1 VVKAFYFLHFRFGFP
16 PQLRLELRNPARTS
30 FMADQ
35 IKTPPAATP
44 ADPAADALTGTT
56 VGRFVISKRLGS
68 GGMGQVYGAED
79 TTLKRFV
86 AIKRMSPHANS
97 TEADRKR
104 LLKEAQRSSALNH
117 PNVGAVYDVVEHAGE
132 LWVVM
137 EYIEGETLRHRL
149 QGSISTDEF
158 FAIATQCCEGLEA
171 AHEKGII
178 HGDIKPENIMIAPGN
193 RVKILD
199 FGVARRAWSSSPD
212 TATKSMETMTAS
224 GGTPAYM
231 APEVLLQQPDD
242 GRSDI
247 FSLGLVFYEM
257 LGGGQPFQTT
267 SLATTIARI
276 VHTEPPPLKDVPTPL
291 ARVIFRAMAK
301 DPNARYPSAAALL
314 DDLRRVHEGGKPKRV
329 PSSPGAFHQY
339 RIFALAM
346 VLVVVALLVAY
357 RPARQWLRSSGAN
370 NAAPASEPS
379 ALPQTRILAV
389 LPFSTAANTDPK
401 LAALG
406 QGLVESIAAKLGKL
420 TEDRAFEVIPPGNL
434 QEKKISTLP
443 DAAKMFGAN
452 LGLTLTLEPQSAE
465 LVKVTYSLLNAQ
477 TGASVGGGSVTVPTI
492 DAFAV
497 EQNVTQGTVK
507 ALRLQLLPEEEAAL
521 KYHGTD
527 NAEAY
532 QYYLQAQGYVLDH
545 TKTER
550 LDIAALMARDAL
562 KLDPN
567 FGMAKAVLGK
577 SYWFKYENTKQKQWI
592 EPAQSGCNDAVKLGN
607 AGAAGHVCLGLIDDG
622 TGHYPEAAAEYQL
635 ALGLEPSNE
644 EAAIGLA
651 SAYEHEGK
659 ITEAERAFQQ
669 AIQVHPNSR
678 YSYNMV
684 GTFYRRR
691 NQYDKALQMY
701 AKAVQIA
708 PDWYGT
714 YVNIGAIYFEMG
726 QYDKAIDPLMKS
738 IAIRPSYPGY
748 VNLGAAYFGLGR
760 FDDAAKAYQEAIKLD
775 PEQQVVWGDL
785 GAALYYSGKKDQ
797 AVGPHRKAIELALAD
812 LKVNPHDAELLSTL
826 AGYYSMLG
834 DRKNSLLYLGQ
845 ALQYGHNDKN
855 VLLDAAG
862 VYNKL
867 GDTGLAIEWLAKAM
881 QAGYTPE
888 HIRTLREFDNLADNP
903 SYQQLIKSK

>member
-1 VVKAFYFLHFRFGFP
+1 
-16 PQLRLELRNPARTS
+16 
-30 FMADQ
+30 MADL
-35 IKTPPAATP
+35 IKTPPADVP

-56 VGRFVISKRLGS
+56 VGRFVISRRLGS

-117 PNVGAVYDVVEHAGE
+117 PNVGSVYDVIEHAGE

-137 EYIEGETLRHRL
+137 EFIEGETLRHRL
-149 QGSISTDEF
+149 KRPISTDEF
-158 FAIATQCCEGLEA
+158 FAIATQCCEGLQA

-178 HGDIKPENIMIAPGN
+178 HGDIKPENIMLAPGD

-199 FGVARRAWSSSPD
+199 FGVARRAWKSTPD

-257 LGGGQPFQTT
+257 LGGDQPFQSD
-267 SLATTIARI
+267 SLATTVARI
-276 VHTEPPPLKDVPTPL
+276 VHVNPPPLKNVPAPL
-291 ARVIFRAMAK
+291 GNVITRAMAK
-301 DPNARYPSAAALL
+301 DPAARYPTAAALV
-314 DDLRRVHEGGKPKRV
+314 DDLRRVQQGGKPKRA
-329 PSSPGAFHQY
+329 PSSPVAFHQY
-339 RIFALAM
+339 RMLAAFAI
-346 VLVVVALLVAY
+346 VLIVVALLLAY
-357 RPARQWLRSSGAN
+357 SAVRRRLGSST
-370 NAAPASEPS
+370 ASNVNPQS
-379 ALPQTRILAV
+379 QASGLPQTKILAV
-389 LPFSTAANTDPK
+389 LPFTTAANADPK

-420 TEDRAFEVIPPGNL
+420 SEDRAFEVVPPGNL

-443 DAAKMFGAN
+443 DAAHMFGAN
-452 LGLTLTLEPQSAE
+452 LGLTLTLEPQAAD
-465 LVKVTYSLLNAQ
+465 LIKVTYSLTNAQ
-477 TGASVGGGSVTVPTI
+477 TSAPVGGNSLTIPTT
-492 DAFAV
+492 DAFSA

-507 ALRLQLLPEEEAAL
+507 ALRLQLRPEEDAAL
-521 KYHGTD
+521 RYHGTD
-527 NAEAY
+527 NSEAY
-532 QYYLQAQGYVLDH
+532 QYYLQAQGYLLDH
-545 TKTER
+545 TKTEK

-567 FGMAKAVLGK
+567 FGMAKAALGE
-577 SYWFKYENTKQKQWI
+577 SYWFKYTDTKQKQWI
-592 EPAQSGCNDAVKLGN
+592 APAQSGCNDAVKLGN
-607 AGAAGHVCLGLIDDG
+607 AGTAGHVCLGIIDDG
-622 TGHYPEAAAEYQL
+622 TGHYAEAAAEYQL
-635 ALGLEPSNE
+635 ALGLDPTNE

-659 ITEAERAFQQ
+659 ITEAEKAYQQ

-678 YSYNMV
+678 FSYNMF
-684 GTFYRRR
+684 GTFYRHR
-691 NQYDKALQMY
+691 NEYEKALQMY
-701 AKAVQIA
+701 AKVIQIA

-714 YVNIGAIYFEMG
+714 YVNIGSIYFETG
-726 QYDKAIDPLMKS
+726 EYAKAIDPLKKS

-760 FDDAAKAYQEAIKLD
+760 FDDAVGAYQEAVKLD
-775 PEQQVVWGDL
+775 PEQQIVWGDL

-797 AVGPHRKAIELALAD
+797 SVGPHRKAIELALAD
-812 LKVNPHDAELLSTL
+812 LKVNPHDAELLSSV
-826 AGYYSMLG
+826 AGYYSMVG
-834 DRKNSLLYLGQ
+834 DRKNALLYIGQ
-845 ALQYGHNDKN
+845 ALQYGHNDT
-855 VLLDAAG
+855 AG

-867 GDTGLAIEWLAKAM
+867 GDTGLAIEWLAKTM

-888 HIRTLREFDNLADNP
+888 HIRGLHEFDNLADNP
-903 SYQQLIKSK
+903 SFQRLMKSSHQ

>member
-1 VVKAFYFLHFRFGFP
+1 
-16 PQLRLELRNPARTS
+16 
-30 FMADQ
+30 MADQ
-35 IKTPPAATP
+35 IKTPPAAAP
-44 ADPAADALTGTT
+44 ADPAADALAGTT
-56 VGRFVISKRLGS
+56 VGRFVIARRLGA

-86 AIKRMSPHANS
+86 AIKRMSPQANS
-97 TEADRKR
+97 TEADRRR

-117 PNVGAVYDVVEHAGE
+117 PNIGSVYDVVEHAGE

-149 QGSISTDEF
+149 KQPISTDEF
-158 FAIATQCCEGLEA
+158 FAIATQCCEGLQA

-178 HGDIKPENIMIAPGN
+178 HGDIKPENIMLVPGN

-199 FGVARRAWSSSPD
+199 FGVARRAWSANPKEV
-212 TATKSMETMTAS
+212 TMSMETMTAS

-247 FSLGLVFYEM
+247 FSLGVVFYEM
-257 LGGGQPFQTT
+257 LGGEQPFQTT
-267 SLATTIARI
+267 GLATTIARI
-276 VHTEPPPLKDVPTPL
+276 VNAEPSPLKNVSSALTAVISRSL
-291 ARVIFRAMAK
+291 AKNPA
-301 DPNARYPSAAALL
+301 ARYPDPAALL
-314 DDLRRVHEGGKPKRV
+314 DDLRQVQQGQRPKRET
-329 PSSPGAFHQY
+329 SAADALRQY
-339 RIFALAM
+339 RMLAVLAIALM
-346 VLVVVALLVAY
+346 VVALLAY
-357 RPARQWLRSSGAN
+357 SPLRRWLGSSSAN
-370 NAAPASEPS
+370 DATTQSQSNGM
-379 ALPQTRILAV
+379 PQTKILAI
-389 LPFSTAANTDPK
+389 LPFTGAATADPK
-401 LAALG
+401 VTALG
-406 QGLVESIAAKLGKL
+406 EGLVESIGAKLGKL
-420 TEDRAFEVIPPGNL
+420 TGDRAFEIVPPSNL
-434 QEKKISTLP
+434 QEKKISNLP

-452 LGLTLTLEPQSAE
+452 LGLSLTLELQSQD
-465 LVKVTYSLLNAQ
+465 LVKVTYSLRNAQ
-477 TGASVGGGSVTVPTI
+477 TGASVGGASVTVPTT

-497 EQNVTQGTVK
+497 EQNVTQGTVQ

-532 QYYLQAQGYVLDH
+532 QYYLQAQGYVMDH
-545 TKTER
+545 TKTEK
-550 LDIAALMARDAL
+550 LDLAALMARDAL

-577 SYWFKYENTKQKQWI
+577 SYWFKYDNTKQKQWI
-592 EPAQSGCNDAVKLGN
+592 APAQSGCNESVKLGN
-607 AGAAGHVCLGLIDDG
+607 AGAAGHVCLGLIEDG
-622 TGHYPEAAAEYQL
+622 TGHYAEAAAEYQL
-635 ALGLEPSNE
+635 ALGLEPTNE

-651 SAYEHEGK
+651 LAYEHESK
-659 ITEAERAFQQ
+659 ITEAERAYQQ
-669 AIQVHPNSR
+669 AIQAHPNSR

-691 NQYDKALQMY
+691 NEYNQALRMY
-701 AKAVQIA
+701 ARAIQIA

-748 VNLGAAYFGLGR
+748 VNLGAAHFGLGR

-785 GAALYYSGKKDQ
+785 GASLYYSGKKDQ
-797 AVGPHRKAIELALAD
+797 SVGPHRKAIELALAD
-812 LKVNPHDAELLSTL
+812 LKVNPRDAELLSTV

-845 ALQYGHNDKN
+845 ALQYGHNDKT

-881 QAGYTPE
+881 QAGYTAE
-888 HIRTLREFDNLADNP
+888 HIRTLREFDNLANNP
-903 SYQQLIKSK
+903 SYEQLTKSANP

>member
-1 VVKAFYFLHFRFGFP
+1 
-16 PQLRLELRNPARTS
+16 
-30 FMADQ
+30 MADQ
-35 IKTPPAATP
+35 IKTPPAAVP
-44 ADPAADALTGTT
+44 ADPAADALLGAT
-56 VGRFVISKRLGS
+56 VGRFVISRRLGS

-86 AIKRMSPHANS
+86 AIKRMSPHAKS

-117 PNVGAVYDVVEHAGE
+117 QNVGSVYDVIEHAGE

-149 QGSISTDEF
+149 QQPISTDEF
-158 FAIATQCCEGLEA
+158 FAIATQCCEGLQA
-171 AHEKGII
+171 AHDKGII
-178 HGDIKPENIMIAPGN
+178 HGDIKPENIMLTPGN

-199 FGVARRAWSSSPD
+199 FGVARRAWNSNPND
-212 TATKSMETMTAS
+212 ITKSMETMTAS

-257 LGGGQPFQTT
+257 LGGEQPFESN

-276 VHTEPPPLKDVPTPL
+276 VHVNPPPLKNVPAPL
-291 ARVIFRAMAK
+291 AAVVSRAIAK
-301 DPNARYPSAAALL
+301 DPNARYANAAALL
-314 DDLRRVHEGGKPKRV
+314 EDLRRVQQGGKPARA
-329 PSSPGAFHQY
+329 PSLGIGTGAGVSRSY
-339 RIFALAM
+339 RLLIALGI
-346 VLVVVALLVAY
+346 VVVIVALLMAY
-357 RPARQWLRSSGAN
+357 PPVRRMYFPSAVRNTPESQ
-370 NAAPASEPS
+370 PS
-379 ALPQTRILAV
+379 ALPQTKILAV
-389 LPFSTAANTDPK
+389 LPFTAAANADPK
-401 LAALG
+401 VTALG
-406 QGLVESIAAKLGKL
+406 EGLVGSIAAKLGKL
-420 TEDRAFEVIPPGNL
+420 TEDRAFEVVPPGTL
-434 QEKKISTLP
+434 QEKKVSNLP

-452 LGLTLTLEPQSAE
+452 LGLTLTLESQSSD

-477 TGASVGGGSVTVPTI
+477 TNVAVGGGSVTVPTT

-577 SYWFKYENTKQKQWI
+577 SYWFKYDNTKQKQWVA
-592 EPAQSGCNDAVKLGN
+592 PAQSACNDAVKLGN
-607 AGAAGHVCLGLIDDG
+607 AGAAGHVCLGLINDG

-635 ALGLEPSNE
+635 ALGLEPTNE
-644 EAAIGLA
+644 EAVTGLA
-651 SAYEHEGK
+651 VAYEHEGK
-659 ITEAERAFQQ
+659 ITDAEKAYQQ
-669 AIQVHPNSR
+669 AIQTHPNSR
-678 YSYNMV
+678 YSYNLF

-691 NQYDKALQMY
+691 NEYDKALQMY
-701 AKAVQIA
+701 GKAVQIA

-714 YVNIGAIYFEMG
+714 YVNIGAIYFEIG

-748 VNLGAAYFGLGR
+748 VNLGAAYFGLGK

-775 PEQQVVWGDL
+775 PQQQVVWGDL
-785 GAALYYSGKKDQ
+785 GAALYYSGRKDQ
-797 AVGPHRKAIELALAD
+797 AEGPHRKAIALALED

-826 AGYYSMLG
+826 SGYYSMLG

-888 HIRTLREFDNLADNP
+888 HIRGLREFDNLADNP
-903 SYQQLIKSK
+903 SYQRLIKSK